1 MAMTDPAAGLRA
13 QLDKLAI
20 QFVLPGRLPDVDQA
34 ISLACELITRDLV
47 TPATVDVAALGYGTA
62 LRDCGQLIRDMLGEQ
77 GVSLLD
83 DDATEAGRLDFILG
97 AFASGGLSVGDMS
110 AALYRALP
118 SWQDQ
123 SEVQCQLVRLYTEL
137 DQETSPRGK
146 AAIVAAMRAVA
157 AGRADAAA
165 LPFRLRVE
173 VAFRMSGR
181 GTVITGVIEQGILRV
196 GDELELV
203 QPANDERA
211 ESRLTRCIGMGDIR
225 AADRPGEAIIGVVV
239 SGLAP
244 HDVRPGGVL
253 QGCPGKAMTAET
265 AGPPEFVVDGASFDD
280 LAGFFTA
287 ITRTLGVCGWV
298 RNLDALNDILRGGF
312 GTPDGGFI
320 LRWANSALSA
330 ERLGWPET
338 IRFLEKKL
346 AVCHPANIT
355 SVQADL
361 ALARRG
367 EGQTLFEIIVSI
379 IQAHGPY
386 GAEREDNVHLVLALA
401 PLYRPGAGRAAA
413 AGAQETRGA

>member
-1 MAMTDPAAGLRA
+1 
-13 QLDKLAI
+13 
-20 QFVLPGRLPDVDQA
+20 
-34 ISLACELITRDLV
+34 
-47 TPATVDVAALGYGTA
+47 
-62 LRDCGQLIRDMLGEQ
+62 
-77 GVSLLD
+77 
-83 DDATEAGRLDFILG
+83 
-97 AFASGGLSVGDMS
+97 
-110 AALYRALP
+110 
-118 SWQDQ
+118 
-123 SEVQCQLVRLYTEL
+123 
-137 DQETSPRGK
+137 
-146 AAIVAAMRAVA
+146 
-157 AGRADAAA
+157 
-165 LPFRLRVE
+165 
-173 VAFRMSGR
+173 
-181 GTVITGVIEQGILRV
+181 
-196 GDELELV
+196 
-203 QPANDERA
+203 
-211 ESRLTRCIGMGDIR
+211 
-225 AADRPGEAIIGVVV
+225 
-239 SGLAP
+239 
-244 HDVRPGGVL
+244 
-253 QGCPGKAMTAET
+253 MTAET

-287 ITRTLGVCGWV
+287 ITRTLGVCGWG

-346 AVCHPANIT
+346 AACHPANIT

-379 IQAHGPY
+379 IQAHGPD